1 MGVLFAIL
9 IIAGIVAAF
18 FFILSLGGRSEGDW
32 AREQS
37 KEGAK
42 AMGVITIYWVAGGIL
57 GLLFLGLLLVI
68 AG

>member
-37 KEGAK
+37 KEAVK
-42 AMGVITIYWVAGGIL
+42 AAGVSVIYVVGGCIL
-57 GLLFLGLLLVI
+57 GFLFLALLLVI